1 MRFKWWSAAPYACAF
16 TNGLAALALATVL
29 APGTTLVADPGT
41 RAAYVSAHALEWRVG
56 WGLWLVATTTLTW
69 MYVWWAIRL
78 PPGRLIR
85 PALALTLVGYASD
98 VAAQS
103 LMIGWVPTRPDLMPL
118 ASALTGG
125 VTNVLYTLAGIGLS
139 LSTPRLRG
147 TLAAATAVMWTA
159 GLGVSAFLLAGVP
172 VGIEASSAVLYVIF
186 VPWCVVLARRLT

>member
-1 MRFKWWSAAPYACAF
+1 MRFSWWSAAPYVC
-16 TNGLAALALATVL
+16 ALANGAAAIALTTVL
-29 APGTTLVADPGT
+29 APGTTLVADPAA
-41 RAAYVSAHALEWRVG
+41 RATYVTAHATEWRIG

-69 MYVWWAIRL
+69 MYFWWAARL
-78 PPGRLIR
+78 PPGRMIR

-139 LSTPRLRG
+139 LSTPQLRG
-147 TLAAATAVMWTA
+147 TLAAATAVMWSA
-159 GLGVSAFLLAGVP
+159 GLGVSVFLLADVP
-172 VGIEASSAVLYVIF
+172 VAIEVSSAVLYVIF
-186 VPWCVVLARRLT
+186 VPWCVALARRLT